1 MPEIHLKQ
9 LEFIYI
15 PCGPFAK
22 NKKRIQKFMQTSDTN
37 YIYKNDLEKACFQH
51 DMTYG
56 KYKDLTKENKI
67 R

>member
-37 YIYKNDLEKACFQH
+37 YITRMILKKLVFN
-51 DMTYG
+51 M
-56 KYKDLTKENKI
+56 I
-67 R
+67 